1 MEPRIQYAKTED
13 GVSIAYSISG
23 EGPPMVMCPAA
34 TEQFSLW
41 QKIEPI
47 GAYLA
52 RIGKNRLVVLYD
64 GRGTGLSSRDV
75 KDFSLEA
82 RLQDLEAVVQAVRLK
97 RFTLYADGISGNNR
111 HRLCGALEK
120 ELA

>member
-1 MEPRIQYAKTED
+1 
-13 GVSIAYSISG
+13 
-23 EGPPMVMCPAA
+23 MVMCPAA